1 MKSRSLFLSIAAGLL
16 VAGIGAL
23 DARAG
28 NVLLPT
34 TYDQLLPA
42 GSTVTVVGAET
53 LLFSN
58 FGYSSSTTVGAGT
71 PTVGVP
77 PASLISVNPFAVSNE
92 TGLAFGG
99 QLSAGIGNVVDI
111 AISYIVTAP
120 AGEFIN
126 DAVSISAGGPIGGTG
141 TGTYTINETIVN
153 AGNLGQTLGVLNTG
167 LGNPS
172 ATVSFTPVQS
182 VFVTKDIF
190 LTGGSTGLSL
200 SVIDQGFSSTGVP
213 EPTSVALLGIGMTG
227 FLVFRRL
234 FKRSSVA

>member
-1 MKSRSLFLSIAAGLL
+1 MTSRSLFLSIAAGLL

-28 NVLLPT
+28 NVNLPT

-42 GSTVTVVGAET
+42 GTTTTVIGAET
-53 LLFSN
+53 LVFST
-58 FGYSSSTTVGAGT
+58 FGYSSSTMVGAGT
-71 PTVGVP
+71 PTPGVP
-77 PASLISVNPFAVSNE
+77 PASAITVNSFSVSNE

-99 QLSAGIGNVVDI
+99 TLSAGIGNVVDV
-111 AISYIVTAP
+111 AISYTVTAP

-172 ATVSFTPVQS
+172 ASVSFTPVQS

-200 SVIDQGFSSTGVP
+200 SVIDQGYSSTGVP

-227 FLVFRRL
+227 
-234 FKRSSVA
+234 